1 MGFKVANIWS
11 LPGEDYNEEK
21 LAPYNVSL
29 VRGLWMTE
37 DEILANTYDADA
49 IIGCVSV
56 QPFTLRLLEKL
67 KNCRIIAGVGIGYDT
82 TDVEAATRLGVAVT
96 NVPDY
101 CLDEVSGLALTFML
115 SLGHKIRTIDLAVRK
130 KHVLFTVDRQALAD
144 TAYPIFRMRDQTLG
158 IIGLGKVG
166 TTLALKVRG
175 LGMKVIAHDPYVLG
189 PVMESRGVVPVDFD
203 TLLAESDFISLHT
216 PLNAET
222 RGLMTYDCYRK
233 MKKTCYFINTS
244 RGGCVDQPGLI
255 RALQEG
261 LIAGAGIDV
270 TIDEPI
276 SEENPLL
283 GMPNVILTG
292 HSAWYSVTAQKGS
305 CEAGHSGDP
314 GPER

>member
-1 MGFKVANIWS
+1 MGFRVANIGV
-11 LPGEDYNEEK
+11 PGEDYNEEK

-37 DEILANTYDADA
+37 EEILANASDADA

-56 QPFTLRLLEKL
+56 HPFTRRLLEKL
-67 KNCRIIAGVGIGYDT
+67 KNCRIIAGVGIGYDA
-82 TDVEAATRLGVAVT
+82 TDVEAATRLGIAVT

-101 CLDEVSGLALTFML
+101 CLDECQASL
-115 SLGHKIRTIDLAVRK
+115 SLLCSLSATRYAQSTWPLEKNIPSLPWTARPLRRHGLSYFPDERPDPRHHRSRQGGNDSRTQGAGSRNESNCVRPLRARTRHGKPGCHSGDL
-130 KHVLFTVDRQALAD
+130 
-144 TAYPIFRMRDQTLG
+144 
-158 IIGLGKVG
+158 
-166 TTLALKVRG
+166 
-175 LGMKVIAHDPYVLG
+175 
-189 PVMESRGVVPVDFD
+189 D

-292 HSAWYSVTAQKGS
+292 HSAWYSVTAQRES
-305 CEAGHSGDP
+305 MRSRSP
-314 GPER
+314 R